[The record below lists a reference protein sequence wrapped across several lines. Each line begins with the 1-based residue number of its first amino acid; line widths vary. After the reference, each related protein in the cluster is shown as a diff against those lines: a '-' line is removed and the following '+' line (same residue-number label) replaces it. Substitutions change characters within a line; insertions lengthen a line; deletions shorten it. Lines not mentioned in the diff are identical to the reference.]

1 MGGVGGQ
8 RREQPQEQRQDEIK
22 SDPETTRDKRDPE
35 TKETQRQ
42 KRPRDKRDPETT
54 RERQCARARKGD
66 SARLER
72 ETLKGR

>member
-35 TKETQRQ
+35 TKETQR
-42 KRPRDKRDPETT
+42 PPESAS
-54 RERQCARARKGD
+54 ARA
-66 SARLER
+66 LER
-72 ETLKGR
+72 ETLQG